1 MSRTACSL
9 AHRVTGVARGRCVLA
24 TLIVSLVAASLG
36 RAAGP
41 AGLEQTLLAASV
53 LVGSGCSGVL
63 VDGPDLVLTA
73 EHCVTGSAT
82 HVLRFSDGSE
92 RTGWVAG
99 VDHDADQALLLLEK
113 PVVLAPLALVRQ
125 PPIAGTVLYFAGNP
139 RTPRFQEAKLEHTGR
154 CPSLPALGTALF
166 TTIKGV
172 PGDSGAP
179 IVDAGT
185 RVVGL
190 VHGGAQCQ
198 IATPSDTL
206 CRLIADVLR

>member
-1 MSRTACSL
+1 MMRWL
-9 AHRVTGVARGRCVLA
+9 AVAV
-24 TLIVSLVAASLG
+24 VAAGLAGASPAV
-36 RAAGP
+36 AARP
-41 AGLEQTLLAASV
+41 AGVEQALLAATV

-82 HVLRFSDGSE
+82 HALKFSDGSA

-99 VDHDADQALLLLEK
+99 IDHGADQALLLLVE
-113 PVVLAPLALVRQ
+113 PVTLTPLALVRQ

-139 RTPRFQEAKLEHTGR
+139 RSPRFQEAKLERTGR
-154 CPSLPALGTALF
+154 CPSLPGLGSALF
-166 TTIKGV
+166 TTIEGV
-172 PGDSGAP
+172 PGDSGAA
-179 IVDAGT
+179 IVDAAT

-190 VHGGAQCQ
+190 VHGGAQCH

-206 CRLIADVLR
+206 RRLIADVLRQ

>member
-1 MSRTACSL
+1 MRTRPPRL
-9 AHRVTGVARGRCVLA
+9 
-24 TLIVSLVAASLG
+24 LVAAGLALLVGSVAPASAAYPPELE
-36 RAAGP
+36 RAV
-41 AGLEQTLLAASV
+41 LAASV
-53 LVGSGCSGVL
+53 LVGNGCSGVL

-73 EHCVTGSAT
+73 EHCITGGAT
-82 HVLRFSDGSE
+82 HTLRFSDGSQ

-99 VDHDADQALLLLEK
+99 VDHQADQALLLLEEPVALK
-113 PVVLAPLALVRQ
+113 PLMLVRQ

-139 RTPRFQEAKLEHTGR
+139 SHPRFQEAKLDRTGR
-154 CPSLPALGTALF
+154 CPSLPSLGNALF
-166 TTIKGV
+166 TTIDGI

-190 VHGGAQCQ
+190 VHGGAQCH

-206 CRLIADVLR
+206 RRLIADVLK

>member
-1 MSRTACSL
+1 VIGRLL
-9 AHRVTGVARGRCVLA
+9 AGLAMLLLA
-24 TLIVSLVAASLG
+24 TPVAAA
-36 RAAGP
+36 RPPEVEAAV
-41 AGLEQTLLAASV
+41 LRTTV

-82 HVLRFSDGSE
+82 HALRFSDGSE

-99 VDHDADQALLLLEK
+99 VDHAADQALLLLEE
-113 PVVLAPLALVRQ
+113 PVAVQPLMLVRQ

-139 RTPRFQEAKLEHTGR
+139 KNPRFQEAKLERTGR
-154 CPSLPALGTALF
+154 CPSLPALGGALF
-166 TTIKGV
+166 TTINGI

-179 IVDAGT
+179 IVDAGS

-190 VHGGAQCQ
+190 VHGGAQCH

-206 CRLIADVLR
+206 RRLIADVLK

>member
-1 MSRTACSL
+1 MTARL
-9 AHRVTGVARGRCVLA
+9 AVLA
-24 TLIVSLVAASLG
+24 VLLL
-36 RAAGP
+36 AGP
-41 AGLEQTLLAASV
+41 AGAARPPAVEEAVLRTTV

-82 HVLRFSDGSE
+82 HALRFSDGSE

-99 VDHDADQALLLLEK
+99 VDHAADQALLLLEE
-113 PVVLAPLALVRQ
+113 PVALQPLMLVRQ

-139 RTPRFQEAKLEHTGR
+139 KNPRFQEAKLERTGR
-154 CPSLPALGTALF
+154 CPSLPTLGGALF
-166 TTIKGV
+166 TTIDGI

-179 IVDAGT
+179 IVDAGA

-190 VHGGAQCQ
+190 VHGGAQCH

-206 CRLIADVLR
+206 RRLIADVLK

>member
-1 MSRTACSL
+1 MKATWRWSTL
-9 AHRVTGVARGRCVLA
+9 ATILLVGGVASRA
-24 TLIVSLVAASLG
+24 SAA
-36 RAAGP
+36 P
-41 AGLEQTLLAASV
+41 QGLEQALLAASV

-82 HVLRFSDGSE
+82 HALRFSDGAQ

-99 VDHDADQALLLLEK
+99 VDHVADQALLLLEE
-113 PVVLAPLALVRQ
+113 PVTLKPLALVRQ

-139 RTPRFQEAKLEHTGR
+139 DHPRFQEAKLDRTGR
-154 CPSLPALGTALF
+154 CPSLPALDGALF
-166 TTIKGV
+166 TTIDGI

-179 IVDAGT
+179 IVDAAT

-190 VHGGAQCQ
+190 VHGGAQCH

-206 CRLIADVLR
+206 RRLIADVLR

>member
-1 MSRTACSL
+1 
-9 AHRVTGVARGRCVLA
+9 
-24 TLIVSLVAASLG
+24 VSVRHYVSAL
-36 RAAGP
+36 
-41 AGLEQTLLAASV
+41 LLAALAAAPASAAHPPEVEEAILRTTV

-73 EHCVTGSAT
+73 EHCITGSAT
-82 HVLRFSDGSE
+82 HTLRFSDGST

-99 VDHDADQALLLLEK
+99 IDHAADQALLLLEEPVTLK
-113 PVVLAPLALVRQ
+113 PLLLVRQ

-139 RTPRFQEAKLEHTGR
+139 KNPRFQEAKLERTGR
-154 CPSLPALGTALF
+154 CPSLPDLGGALF
-166 TTIKGV
+166 TTIDGI

-179 IVDAGT
+179 IVDAGS

-190 VHGGAQCQ
+190 VHGGAQCH

-206 CRLIADVLR
+206 RRLIADVLR